1 MIESGYIL
9 RPANPLF
16 IAASLIGALLLN
28 FLPLGNSPWVPDWV
42 LICIVFWTI
51 YQPRRVGVVWAFCLG
66 LVMDIHNAT
75 LLGQHAFMYPIIAY
89 FGINWQR
96 RVLGF
101 SRLEQSLHLFP
112 LFFAASVWPLI
123 TRWVSDGE
131 IPFWA
136 WSSLFSGFI
145 EAALWPIAVWI
156 LLAPQRRPTD
166 VDLNRPL

>member
-1 MIESGYIL
+1 
-9 RPANPLF
+9 
-16 IAASLIGALLLN
+16 
-28 FLPLGNSPWVPDWV
+28 
-42 LICIVFWTI
+42 
-51 YQPRRVGVVWAFCLG
+51 
-66 LVMDIHNAT
+66 MDIHSAT
-75 LLGQHAFMYPIIAY
+75 LLGQHAFVYPIVAY

-101 SRLEQSLHLFP
+101 SRPEQSLHLLP
-112 LFFAASVWPLI
+112 LFLSASIWSLI
-123 TRWVSDGE
+123 VQWVSSGE

-145 EAALWPIAVWI
+145 EAILWPVAVWI

>member
-16 IAASLIGALLLN
+16 IGASLLGALLLN

-51 YQPRRVGVVWAFCLG
+51 YQPRKVGVVWAFCLG
-66 LVMDIHNAT
+66 LVMDIHSST

-101 SRLEQSLHLFP
+101 SRPEQSLHLLP
-112 LFFAASVWPLI
+112 LFLAASVWPLI
-123 TRWVSDGE
+123 IQWVSSGE

-145 EAALWPIAVWI
+145 ETALWPVAVWI

>member
-9 RPANPLF
+9 RPANQFF
-16 IAASLIGALLLN
+16 IGASLIGGVLLN
-28 FLPLGNSPWVPDWV
+28 FLPFGNAPWVPDWL
-42 LICIVFWTI
+42 LICLVFWTI
-51 YQPRRVGVVWAFCLG
+51 YQPRKVGVVWAFLLG
-66 LVMDIHNAT
+66 LVMDVHSAT
-75 LLGQHAFMYPIIAY
+75 LLGQHAFMYSIIAY

-101 SRLEQSLHLFP
+101 TRPAQALHLFP
-112 LFFAASVWPLI
+112 LFLGASIWPLVV
-123 TRWVSDGE
+123 RWISSGA

-136 WSSLFSGFI
+136 WASLFSSVI
-145 EAALWPIAVWI
+145 ETALWPLAVWI